1 MTMAAG
7 SKFKR
12 QYLAHYIDSSFGSGT
27 VSYLRL
33 GKDLEEFSIEM
44 NPDVESKTNILGESS
59 TNVKGYQPQASVESF
74 YAYKGDELY
83 EHLAECLN
91 ERETGSG
98 LETTVVDVLVESDGT
113 VVWAYREN
121 VLAVPN
127 SIGGSD
133 GVQIPFEIYYNGNR
147 TKGSWNAETKTF
159 TAQTATQTTKQ
170 S

>member
-1 MTMAAG
+1 MPMAAG
-7 SKFKR
+7 TKFKR
-12 QYLAHYIDSSFGSGT
+12 QFLAHYIDSSFGSGSA
-27 VSYLRL
+27 SYLRL
-33 GKDLEEFSIEM
+33 GKDLEEYSIEM

-91 ERETGSG
+91 NRETGSE
-98 LETTVVDVLVESDGT
+98 LETTVVDVLIESDGT
-113 VVWAYREN
+113 IVWAYREN
-121 VLAVPN
+121 VIVVPN

-133 GVQIPFEIYYNGNR
+133 GVQIPFDIYYNGSR
-147 TKGSWNAETKTF
+147 TAGTWEAETKSF
-159 TAQTATQTTKQ
+159 TA